1 MTIYLNTNIALENY
15 KELIRSKY
23 FVDKS
28 QIIDKFND
36 LIGTSECHVCITK
49 PRRFGK
55 TSIIN
60 MLGAYYTKG
69 YNSKDIF
76 DKLNISKSKSY
87 MENLNKHNVI
97 NISLSN
103 LPDKMNSYND
113 YINGIRKSII
123 NDIKEKYPEINM
135 EKFFSI
141 AHMLSATGEKF
152 IFLIDEWDYIFSHN
166 LFKENQ
172 NDFLEFLRNLLK
184 DRPYVDFCY
193 MTGVLPIKKYS
204 ESSSLNM
211 FYEYTML
218 NDYVYDNYFGFTED
232 EVKGLCEKNKQI
244 SFEEISEW
252 YNGYLTEH
260 GERIYNPVSV
270 TYALEDNYCRSYW
283 TRTGRQDEVL
293 IYLKY
298 NIAEVRDDVIEMVLG
313 KTVDIFID
321 EDFRAGQGAPKTRE
335 EIYSAMIT
343 YGFLTYYDGTIK
355 IPNKEL
361 MQEFESAIKDKSFG
375 YVAELARNSEDI
387 LYATLDKDENT
398 IIEKLHNI
406 HNSEIP
412 ILQYNDENS
421 LSCVI
426 TLAYLAARDDYR
438 VEREE
443 KSGKGYVDFAFHPR
457 IKGDT
462 AFIIELKK
470 DSSPEIAIKQI
481 KEKEYF
487 EKFKKENASS
497 KILAVGICYNSKT
510 KEHECKI
517 EELN

>member
-1 MTIYLNTNIALENY
+1 MTIYLNTNVALENY
-15 KELIRSKY
+15 KELISSKY

-103 LPDKMNSYND
+103 LPYKMNSYND

-123 NDIKEKYPEINM
+123 NDIKEKYPKINV

-193 MTGVLPIKKYS
+193 MTGVLPLKKYS

-232 EVKGLCEKNKQI
+232 EVKGLCKKNKQI

-270 TYALEDNYCRSYW
+270 TYALRDNYCRSYW

-361 MQEFESAIKDKSFG
+361 MQEFESAIKDKSFKD
-375 YVAELARNSEDI
+375 VAELARNSEDI

-398 IIEKLHNI
+398 IIKKLHNI

-426 TLAYLAARDDYR
+426 TLAYLAARYDYR

-470 DSSPEIAIKQI
+470 DSSPEVAINQI

-487 EKFKKENASS
+487 EKFKKENADS

>member
-1 MTIYLNTNIALENY
+1 MAIYLNTDTALRNFN
-15 KELIRSKY
+15 ELANSKY
-23 FVDKS
+23 FIDKS
-28 QIIDKFND
+28 NILRKLNTFISTPNKY
-36 LIGTSECHVCITK
+36 ICITK

-55 TSIIN
+55 SSIIN

-76 DKLNISKSKSY
+76 DKLNISKEKSY
-87 MENLNKHNVI
+87 LENLNKYNVI
-97 NISLSN
+97 NISFSDIPSDGLTYSN
-103 LPDKMNSYND
+103 YISNIEEQIKKDILEIFKDKKIEQNQELY
-113 YINGIRKSII
+113 K
-123 NDIKEKYPEINM
+123 
-135 EKFFSI
+135 
-141 AHMLSATGEKF
+141 
-152 IFLIDEWDYIFSHN
+152 IFLETKEEFVFIIDEWDYIFSHD

-172 NDFLEFLRNLLK
+172 QDFLEFLRNLLK
-184 DRPYVDFCY
+184 DKPYVALCY

-204 ESSSLNM
+204 EGSALNM
-211 FYEYTML
+211 FDEFTML
-218 NDYVYDNYFGFTED
+218 NDGVYDKYFGFTEN
-232 EVKGLCEKNKQI
+232 EVKLLCSKQNILTFSKI
-244 SFEEISEW
+244 SNW
-252 YNGYLTEH
+252 YNGYLTED
-260 GERIYNPVSV
+260 GEKIYNPRSV
-270 TYALEDNYCRSYW
+270 VKALENGICRSYW
-283 TRTGRQDEVL
+283 TNTGRMDEVL
-293 IYLKY
+293 FYLKY
-298 NIAEVRDDVIEMVLG
+298 NIGAVKDDVIRMINNTSVRI
-313 KTVDIFID
+313 KIKKNYS
-321 EDFRAGQGAPKTRE
+321 AGQEAPKTRE

-343 YGFLTYYDGTIK
+343 YGFLSYHKGVLR

-398 IIEKLHNI
+398 VIRKLHNI

-517 EELN
+517 EEIN

>member
-36 LIGTSECHVCITK
+36 LIGTSECHICITK

-76 DKLNISKSKSY
+76 DKLNISKSKAY

-123 NDIKEKYPEINM
+123 NDIKEKYPKINV

-141 AHMLSATGEKF
+141 AHMLYATGEKF

-193 MTGVLPIKKYS
+193 MTGVLPLKKYS

-232 EVKGLCEKNKQI
+232 EVKDLCKKNKQI

-270 TYALEDNYCRSYW
+270 TSALEDNYCRNYW

-398 IIEKLHNI
+398 IIKKFHNI
-406 HNSEIP
+406 YNSEIP

-457 IKGDT
+457 VKGDT

-487 EKFKKENASS
+487 EKFKKENADS

>member
-15 KELIRSKY
+15 KQLIRSKY

-36 LIGTSECHVCITK
+36 LIGTSECHICITK

-76 DKLNISKSKSY
+76 DKLNISKSKAY

-113 YINGIRKSII
+113 YINGISKSII
-123 NDIKEKYPEINM
+123 NDIKEKYPKINV
-135 EKFFSI
+135 ENFFSI
-141 AHMLSATGEKF
+141 ADMLSATGEKF

-184 DRPYVDFCY
+184 DKPYVDFCY
-193 MTGVLPIKKYS
+193 MTGVLPLKKYS

-232 EVKGLCEKNKQI
+232 EVKDLCKKNKQI

-260 GERIYNPVSV
+260 GEKIYNPVSV
-270 TYALEDNYCRSYW
+270 TCALEDNYCRSYW

-298 NIAEVRDDVIEMVLG
+298 NIAAVRDDVIKMINNIPVRVKIKKEYS
-313 KTVDIFID
+313 
-321 EDFRAGQGAPKTRE
+321 AGQDVPKTRK

-343 YGFLTYYDGTIK
+343 YGFLTYYNGTIR

-361 MQEFESAIKDKSFG
+361 MKEFEKALKDEAFG
-375 YVAELARNSEDI
+375 EVMTIVKNSSSM
-387 LYATLDKDENT
+387 LKATLNKDTKTMEK
-398 IIEKLHNI
+398 IINDI

-421 LSCVI
+421 LSCVV
-426 TLAYLAARDDYR
+426 TLAYLSARNEYKI
-438 VEREE
+438 EREE
-443 KSGKGYVDFAFHPR
+443 KSGKGYTDFMFHPR
-457 IKGDT
+457 KKNGT
-462 AFIIELKK
+462 AIILELKK
-470 DSSPEIAIKQI
+470 DDKVEKAINQI
-481 KEKEYF
+481 KEKDYSM
-487 EKFKKENASS
+487 KFIKENEGR

>member
-1 MTIYLNTNIALENY
+1 
-15 KELIRSKY
+15 
-23 FVDKS
+23 
-28 QIIDKFND
+28 
-36 LIGTSECHVCITK
+36 
-49 PRRFGK
+49 
-55 TSIIN
+55 
-60 MLGAYYTKG
+60 
-69 YNSKDIF
+69 
-76 DKLNISKSKSY
+76 
-87 MENLNKHNVI
+87 
-97 NISLSN
+97 
-103 LPDKMNSYND
+103 
-113 YINGIRKSII
+113 
-123 NDIKEKYPEINM
+123 
-135 EKFFSI
+135 
-141 AHMLSATGEKF
+141 
-152 IFLIDEWDYIFSHN
+152 
-166 LFKENQ
+166 
-172 NDFLEFLRNLLK
+172 
-184 DRPYVDFCY
+184 
-193 MTGVLPIKKYS
+193 
-204 ESSSLNM
+204 M
-211 FYEYTML
+211 FYEYKML
-218 NDYVYDNYFGFTED
+218 NDYVYDNYFEFTED
-232 EVKGLCEKNKQI
+232 EVKGLCKKNKQI

-260 GERIYNPVSV
+260 GEKIYNPVSV
-270 TYALEDNYCRSYW
+270 TSALKDNYCRSYW

-298 NIAEVRDDVIEMVLG
+298 NIAEVRVDVIEMVLG

-457 IKGDT
+457 VKGDT

-470 DSSPEIAIKQI
+470 DSSPEVAINQI

-487 EKFKKENASS
+487 EKFKKESADS

-517 EELN
+517 EELI

>member
-1 MTIYLNTNIALENY
+1 MTIYLNTNVALENY

-36 LIGTSECHVCITK
+36 LIGTSECHICITK

-103 LPDKMNSYND
+103 LPYKMNSYND

-123 NDIKEKYPEINM
+123 NDIKEKYPKINV

-184 DRPYVDFCY
+184 DRPYIDFCY
-193 MTGVLPIKKYS
+193 MTGVLPLKKYS
-204 ESSSLNM
+204 EGSSLNM

-232 EVKGLCEKNKQI
+232 EVKGLCKKNKQI

-260 GERIYNPVSV
+260 GEKIYNPVSV
-270 TYALEDNYCRSYW
+270 TSALRDNYCRSYW

-361 MQEFESAIKDKSFG
+361 MQEFESAIKDESFKDI
-375 YVAELARNSEDI
+375 AELARNSEDI

-398 IIEKLHNI
+398 IIKKLHNI

-457 IKGDT
+457 VKGDT

-470 DSSPEIAIKQI
+470 DSSPEVAINQI

-487 EKFKKENASS
+487 EKFKKENADS